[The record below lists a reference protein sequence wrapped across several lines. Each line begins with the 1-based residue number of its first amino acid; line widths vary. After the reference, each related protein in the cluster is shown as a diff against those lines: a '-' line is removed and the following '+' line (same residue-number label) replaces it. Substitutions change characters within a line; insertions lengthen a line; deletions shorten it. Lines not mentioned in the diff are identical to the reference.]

1 MFFSHARFV
10 VWIEK
15 KRNEMA
21 EDNLVELARQLGIL
35 LQKHDLVLATAES
48 LTGGFISQ
56 AVTSVP
62 GSSAWFDRGFVVYN
76 DEAKKSMLHVSEKTL
91 KEHTAVSSVVAR
103 QMAHGALSNSKATI
117 AVAVTGVA
125 GPTGPP
131 QIPVG
136 TVFFSMVCKKNIF
149 YSKVQN
155 EKWVFKSEK
164 EDVRNDIRRQTTE
177 SVLKYLIGI
186 LSKASL
192 V

>member
-125 GPTGPP
+125 GPTGGTPTGGVQP
-131 QIPVG
+131 SGGTRRVVHAIAGTPADSGGHRILFHGLQEEYFLLQGPKRKVGFQIGKGRCP
-136 TVFFSMVCKKNIF
+136 
-149 YSKVQN
+149 
-155 EKWVFKSEK
+155 E
-164 EDVRNDIRRQTTE
+164 
-177 SVLKYLIGI
+177 
-186 LSKASL
+186 
-192 V
+192 